1 MAEITLKGN
10 KINTVGDL
18 PAVGT
23 AAPDFRLTKTDL
35 SDVSLKDFA
44 GKKVVLNIFPSVDT
58 PVCAT
63 SVRKFNEAAA
73 KIDGA
78 VVLCV
83 SVDLPFAHGRFCGAE
98 GIEGVVSV
106 SELRDRAFGEK
117 YGVRIV
123 DGPLEGVLARAVV
136 VLDEGGKVT
145 HTQLVPEIAEEPDYD
160 AALAAVR

>member
-10 KINTVGDL
+10 KINTNGEL

-35 SDVSLKDFA
+35 SDVTLKDFA

-63 SVRKFNEAAA
+63 AVRKFNEAVAG
-73 KIDGA
+73 IEGV

-83 SVDLPFAHGRFCGAE
+83 SVDLPFAHARFCGAE

-106 SELRDRAFGEK
+106 SELRGREFGEV

-123 DGPLEGVLARAVV
+123 DGPLEGILARAVV
-136 VLDEGGKVT
+136 VLDGEGKVT
-145 HTQLVPEIAEEPDYD
+145 YTELVPEIAQEPDYD